1 MPKAGAMIRDQMDL
15 SEFKLPDA
23 YTSWKQKD
31 VMIFGQFSIES
42 WNTYSK
48 GFLALHTDWTAHEVL
63 N

>member
-31 VMIFGQFSIES
+31 VMIFGQFSI
-42 WNTYSK
+42 
-48 GFLALHTDWTAHEVL
+48 
-63 N
+63 